1 MLQNISISDK
11 CCSDF
16 SIQQFIKFYGCFR
29 HNNNTT
35 CFWAANQNMISERL
49 CDTED
54 WSNDAENSALITVIN
69 YILKYI
75 QIENSDFKYKTYFTN
90 VLFLLYSG
98 PNKYGLGEQTRL
110 LQKHIT
116 TRTVQKPSCT
126 CFRSDT
132 FREQSAHAAQSAELM
147 LRSVRVSDTFQRC
160 TAAARESFWEV

>member
-1 MLQNISISDK
+1 
-11 CCSDF
+11 
-16 SIQQFIKFYGCFR
+16 
-29 HNNNTT
+29 
-35 CFWAANQNMISERL
+35 MISEGS

-54 WSNDAENSALITVIN
+54 WSNDAKNSALITGIN

-75 QIENSDFKYKTYFTN
+75 QIENSDFKYKFIN

-98 PNKYGLGEQTRL
+98 PNKYGLGEQTRF

-132 FREQSAHAAQSAELM
+132 FREQSQRTRRRARNACCAQCACRTHFSAALLPRASHSGKCNE
-147 LRSVRVSDTFQRC
+147 
-160 TAAARESFWEV
+160 